1 MPYVYLTNALA
12 FVLFDNIDV
21 FGIFI
26 IFIQLK
32 TRVFKFYL
40 IYLRNSNELF
50 YKSIFVKNNWFFI
63 FLNINENFDISRR

>member
-1 MPYVYLTNALA
+1 VYLTNALA